1 MEEKS
6 DTQQSSSE
14 EQSSKEIVTQETGT
28 THKSETSQE
37 KEKISSRSVQ
47 REKRKSCRAD
57 TTPKTR
63 HKLKY
68 NSYKAKGK
76 DSLSPRLNFTEIDT
90 NADLGSNKQSKQRE
104 SKTRPWSSQSPRSP
118 RSTQSPRSHRSPR
131 SPRSQELVSLDEIIS
146 GLTSESN
153 HKAASR
159 LSLDTGKLV
168 KSITLMDFLLTYRL
182 YCKPEELLH
191 LLTKRFHQK
200 GDSKEEGKLIK
211 ERVLSVIQDWV
222 TNLGQD
228 FLDPSLIS
236 EVVEFL
242 NSLRKK
248 EKFIGLAQTI
258 QSLEDSLSKLKKRV
272 PLIVPIHKSPLNHT
286 VSILDFE
293 PTIVAQ
299 NLNAIDT
306 NLWKQFSPTQSWDT
320 EYLKNIMMSWKSR
333 LCSLVKTRILTGNN
347 LITQL
352 EQLKRFMEICDV
364 LFSNKDNIS
373 NYHTVC
379 FLYWMQPV
387 TFKTLSFGSPFLWI
401 RLKITMNYSSCWV

>member
-1 MEEKS
+1 MEDLWKVYNKKKNGVEMFLPPGK
-6 DTQQSSSE
+6 TLNE
-14 EQSSKEIVTQETGT
+14 YKPQEP
-28 THKSETSQE
+28 HLSLETM
-37 KEKISSRSVQ
+37 I
-47 REKRKSCRAD
+47 
-57 TTPKTR
+57 T
-63 HKLKY
+63 
-68 NSYKAKGK
+68 
-76 DSLSPRLNFTEIDT
+76 
-90 NADLGSNKQSKQRE
+90 
-104 SKTRPWSSQSPRSP
+104 
-118 RSTQSPRSHRSPR
+118 
-131 SPRSQELVSLDEIIS
+131 
-146 GLTSESN
+146 GLTSEGN
-153 HKAASR
+153 HRTAVALYFGTVTSSGEEIK
-159 LSLDTGKLV
+159 K
-168 KSITLMDFLLTYRL
+168 KIKLMDLLLVHRL